1 MQTAGT
7 IFILLGMLLAFL
19 AQIAGAVLVF
29 RFDILKG
36 ILSVIVPGYFL
47 SALRQAGIYW
57 RFLGV
62 WGLGIMGMVIGT
74 ILLS

>member
-7 IFILLGMLLAFL
+7 IFILFGMLLAFL

-29 RFDILKG
+29 RFDVLKG
-36 ILSVIVPGYFL
+36 ILSLIVPGYFL
-47 SALRQAGIYW
+47 SALRQVGIYW

-62 WGLGIMGMVIGT
+62 WRLGIMGMAIGT
-74 ILLS
+74 ILMS